1 MKLSVI
7 IVNYNVKYFLEQV
20 LNSVR
25 KASEGLSIEVFVVD
39 NNSVDDSVAMVRD
52 KFPEVNLIANKDN
65 PGFSIANNQA
75 IRISKG
81 EYVLLLN
88 PDTVVEEATFS
99 KVINFMDEHP
109 EAGGLG
115 VKMID
120 GSGEFLPES
129 KRGFPSPWVAFCKTT
144 GLSKIFPKSPK
155 FNRYHLGYL
164 DKDETHEIEVLSGAF
179 MMMRKSVLDE
189 IGLLDEAFF
198 MYGEDIDLSYR
209 IVKAGYKNYYFAD
222 TTIIHYK
229 GESTKKGS
237 LNYVRTFYNAMII
250 FAKKHFDG
258 EQAKLYVFMLQ
269 IAIYLRASLTL
280 VTNLLKKAAA
290 PLFDAILMIVGMIVL
305 KDFWEVRF
313 YDNPEYYPEYFNYF
327 NIPLYTIIWITGIY
341 YSGGYDTRQR
351 WGKIVRGVFV
361 GTILL
366 AAVYGFLDE
375 RYRTSR
381 ILILMGATWAGVATI
396 GWRVLLYFIQNRNFS
411 FAAHLNKN
419 FVIVGSKEESSR
431 VLNLIRAAEVYNKF
445 IGTISPNEKLNNQG
459 FLGEFHQLDE
469 IVQIYKINEIIFC
482 SKDVAAESITKW
494 MTKIGTSVE
503 YKIVPEES
511 LSIIGSR
518 SKNSAGQLYTIDIQ
532 FAIAQPMHQRNKRF
546 LDVVFSLGMLLLL
559 PISIWFVQQKIGFIQ
574 NIFKVFFGQ
583 KTWVSYHE
591 NNKND
596 LPKTRHGILSPVDG
610 LNLSE
615 LSPSTIQR
623 LNLLYAKDYSVYND
637 LDIIRNGFRS
647 LGRD

>member
-20 LNSVR
+20 LHSVR
-25 KASEGLSIEVFVVD
+25 RASEGLAIEVFVVD
-39 NNSVDDSVAMVRD
+39 NNSVDDSVAMVRE
-52 KFPEVNLIANKDN
+52 KFPEVQLIANKEN
-65 PGFSIANNQA
+65 TGFSVANNQA

-81 EYVLLLN
+81 EYILLLN

-144 GLSKIFPKSPK
+144 GLSKFFPKSPT

-164 DKDETHEIEVLSGAF
+164 DKDETHEIEVLAGAF

-209 IVKAGYKNYYFAD
+209 IVKGGYKNYYFAD

-250 FAKKHFDG
+250 FAKKHFQGD
-258 EQAKLYVFMLQ
+258 QAKLYVFMLYV
-269 IAIYLRASLTL
+269 AIYVRAFLTL
-280 VTNLLKKAAA
+280 VTNFFKRAAA
-290 PLFDAILMIVGMIVL
+290 PMLDAILIIIGMIAL
-305 KDFWEVRF
+305 KDFWEIRF
-313 YDNPEYYPEYFNYF
+313 YDDPNYYPEYFNYF
-327 NIPLYTIIWITGIY
+327 NIPLYTIIWLTAIY
-341 YSGGYDTRQR
+341 YSGGYDNRQK
-351 WGKIVRGVFV
+351 WGKIARGVFI

-366 AAVYGFLDE
+366 AAIYGFLDE

-381 ILILMGATWAGVATI
+381 ILILMGATWAGIATI
-396 GWRVLLYFIQNRNFS
+396 SWRLFVHFAQHRKFS
-411 FAAHLNKN
+411 FAANSQKN
-419 FVIVGSKEESSR
+419 FIIIGSKIESER
-431 VLNLIRAAEVYNKF
+431 VLNLIRAAEVYNNF
-445 IGTISPNEKLNNQG
+445 IGTVSPSDEHDSNDFIG
-459 FLGEFHQLDE
+459 GFHQLDE
-469 IVQIYKINEIIFC
+469 VVQVYKIHEIIFC
-482 SKDVAAESITKW
+482 SKDVSSESITKW
-494 MTKIGTSVE
+494 MTKIGTAIE
-503 YKIVPEES
+503 YKIVPEKS

-518 SKNSAGQLYTIDIQ
+518 SKNSAGQLYTIDIE
-532 FAIAQPMHQRNKRF
+532 FAIKQPMHQRNKRF
-546 LDVVFSLGMLLLL
+546 LDVVFSLGILVSLL
-559 PISIWFVQQKIGFIQ
+559 ISIWFVHQKFGLIR
-574 NIFKVFFGQ
+574 NIFLVLFNHKS
-583 KTWVSYHE
+583 WVGYHGE
-591 NNKND
+591 QTDN
-596 LPKTRHGILSPVDG
+596 LPKIKKSVLSPVDG
-610 LNLSE
+610 LKVSNLAD
-615 LSPSTIQR
+615 STIQH
-623 LNLLYAKDYSVYND
+623 LNLLYAKDYSVYHD
-637 LDIIRNGFRS
+637 LDLLWAGFRE
-647 LGRD
+647 LGR

>member
-20 LNSVR
+20 LHSVR
-25 KASEGLSIEVFVVD
+25 RASEGLAVEVFVVD

-52 KFPEVNLIANKDN
+52 KFPEVHLIANKEN
-65 PGFSIANNQA
+65 TGFSVANNQA

-81 EYVLLLN
+81 EYILLLN

-99 KVINFMDEHP
+99 KVINFMDKHP

-144 GLSKIFPKSPK
+144 GLSKFFPKSPT

-164 DKDETHEIEVLSGAF
+164 DEDETHEIEVLAGAF

-189 IGLLDEAFF
+189 IGLLDETFF

-209 IVKAGYKNYYFAD
+209 IVKGGYKNYYFAD

-250 FAKKHFDG
+250 FAKKHFQG
-258 EQAKLYVFMLQ
+258 EQAKLYVFMLYV
-269 IAIYLRASLTL
+269 AIYLRAFLTL
-280 VTNLLKKAAA
+280 ITNFFQRAAA
-290 PLFDAILMIVGMIVL
+290 PILDATLIIIGMIAL
-305 KDFWEVRF
+305 KDFWEIRF
-313 YDNPEYYPEYFNYF
+313 YDNPDYYPEYFNYF
-327 NIPLYTIIWITGIY
+327 NIPLYTIIWLAAIY
-341 YSGGYDTRQR
+341 YSGGYDNRQK
-351 WGKIVRGVFV
+351 WGKITRGVFI

-381 ILILMGATWAGVATI
+381 ILILMGATWAGIATI
-396 GWRVLLYFIQNRNFS
+396 GWRMLVHFIQYRRFS
-411 FAAHLNKN
+411 FAANLQKN
-419 FVIVGSKEESSR
+419 FIIIGSKTESER
-431 VLNLIRAAEVYNKF
+431 VLNLIRAAEVYNNF
-445 IGTISPNEKLNNQG
+445 IGTVSPNETEDFDNFIGN
-459 FLGEFHQLDE
+459 FYQLDE
-469 IVQIYKINEIIFC
+469 IVHVYKIHEIIFC
-482 SKDVAAESITKW
+482 SKDVSAESITKW

-503 YKIVPEES
+503 YKIVPEKS

-518 SKNSAGQLYTIDIQ
+518 SKNSAGQLYTIDIE
-532 FAIAQPMHQRNKRF
+532 FAIKQPMHQRNKRF
-546 LDVVFSLGMLLLL
+546 LDVIFSVGLLVSL
-559 PISIWFVQQKIGFIQ
+559 PISIWFIRKKSGLIR
-574 NIFKVFFGQ
+574 NIFTVLFNHRS
-583 KTWVSYHE
+583 WVGYHGE
-591 NNKND
+591 QTDN
-596 LPKTRHGILSPVDG
+596 LPKIKKGILSPVDG
-610 LNLSE
+610 LKISKLSR
-615 LSPSTIQR
+615 STIQH
-623 LNLLYAKDYSVYND
+623 LNLLYAKDYSVYHD
-637 LDIIRNGFRS
+637 LDLIWSGFRV
-647 LGRD
+647 LGR